1 MGGFILL
8 VLLTPAVAE
17 RALQDQHAHRLT
29 IPEAIE
35 QAKPDVP
42 RWGARVRELAPR
54 PFEHAVAESDLIVAA
69 TLKSLGSYMS
79 DDKRD
84 IYTDYRIIPS
94 DSIARR
100 ETRGGNATLILR
112 QWGGHVVVDNVPVD
126 FVDDNM
132 PMLPVN
138 VPLLLLLTFNTT
150 VGKFEVFDMTAGAF
164 EIQRDG
170 RLRHLST
177 PTVEYYERFNGM
189 ALSQV
194 VREIHQ
200 RGR

>member
-29 IPEAIE
+29 IPEVIE